1 MSDSVKAEETK
12 RLEERQII
20 ADEASKKK
28 REDLI
33 ALQLKVNEGGGDIDI
48 NMDIDSM
55 PDCRLKYDIIVK
67 RAKAN
72 KGKFEDK
79 QFLAH
84 NDSLGGDVLENMGNP
99 DMVWKRMGEH
109 QTPKKE
115 AMVVFE
121 DGVDAGDVIQG
132 MLGDCYFLSAM
143 AVLGSKL
150 TRDKFIFL
158 NTDDEFMTCGAFC
171 IKFYE
176 QGVEDIIIVDDFLPL
191 MNGNYFPF
199 TCTTSDPT
207 LTKEIWPIILEKAYA
222 KKYGSYKAIAGGLV
236 DFALAEMTNGI
247 PEAMYKDENK
257 NLEKW
262 WNQVYELYKQGNV
275 HLGAGSP
282 SHPNGDSQT
291 SDMGIVQGHAFSI
304 LKMIE
309 VDGLKLLCI
318 RNPHGLGEWKG
329 DWADDS
335 ELWNNRMKN
344 VTGQKEFLEDGI
356 FWMDFNDFVD
366 EFDTIYVCRVYNED
380 SGWYS
385 TLTNGKWEGE
395 YAEGVPSKNNK
406 TAKMEKNPNY
416 GVTISKPGKG
426 FLVLRLREKKSP
438 MEAVQAGLLV
448 MQANQ
453 GKVIKSLRTSKDVKQ
468 VVLMQPAAYTVRST
482 ELTFPAD
489 LRYPYT
495 FSLVIANM
503 EHGEAGYGNYSIQM
517 FSKCEDLKVEELN

>member
-262 WNQVYELYKQGNV
+262 WSQVYELYKQGNV

-282 SHPNGDSQT
+282 SHPNGDIRFTRNLRPPSLT
-291 SDMGIVQGHAFSI
+291 SKKRPCESNLSYCVSFLFLSLT
-304 LKMIE
+304 LKMIFS
-309 VDGLKLLCI
+309 GGTGKTSGRTARTCFN
-318 RNPHGLGEWKG
+318 RFFAFSGETLAG
-329 DWADDS
+329 A
-335 ELWNNRMKN
+335 R
-344 VTGQKEFLEDGI
+344 
-356 FWMDFNDFVD
+356 
-366 EFDTIYVCRVYNED
+366 
-380 SGWYS
+380 YS
-385 TLTNGKWEGE
+385 
-395 YAEGVPSKNNK
+395 
-406 TAKMEKNPNY
+406 
-416 GVTISKPGKG
+416 
-426 FLVLRLREKKSP
+426 
-438 MEAVQAGLLV
+438 
-448 MQANQ
+448 
-453 GKVIKSLRTSKDVKQ
+453 
-468 VVLMQPAAYTVRST
+468 
-482 ELTFPAD
+482 
-489 LRYPYT
+489 
-495 FSLVIANM
+495 
-503 EHGEAGYGNYSIQM
+503 
-517 FSKCEDLKVEELN
+517 